1 MPAVVR
7 TYGRRRRDRKTSAE
21 AALFHGAK
29 REARVVQ
36 ADTAFLTRR
45 AEPNTATA
53 RRACSNVRRVHRP
66 VPVPSD
72 PYVLAPEA
80 IETPPVSWS
89 QALRRIGPGM
99 VLAAAI
105 VGSGELI
112 ATTTLGAQVGFA
124 VLWVIVL
131 SCAIKPVVQGE
142 FGRYTIATGHTALE
156 GFNCVPGPRAGVGWL
171 VWIWGATVTLTL
183 LQVGGMY
190 GGVAQVLH
198 ILVPAIPVNA
208 WVGACFVVTLALL
221 LGGGYERIERL
232 AIVKVGLF
240 TLLTVC
246 AAAILLRRPGAVS
259 VADLQSGFS
268 FQFPSAGLATAI
280 AVFGITGVG
289 ATELVMYPYWCV
301 EKGYARFVGER
312 DGSRAWT
319 ARARGWIRVMH
330 LDIMCSL
337 VVYTMATVA
346 FYLLGAGVL
355 NRMGLVP
362 ADRDMIVVLSNIYTQ
377 TLGAWTLWLFYLGAV
392 ITLYGTIFASTA
404 AHARLFADAVRI
416 AGGYARD
423 DGASRLRWRNRFVV
437 LLSVVPVTFYWFLR
451 SPVQMVVAGGV
462 AQALML
468 PLIGGAVIY
477 LRHTRVP
484 EDIRP
489 ALGTT
494 VLLWISSAVML
505 AFASYYVW
513 SRM

>member
-1 MPAVVR
+1 VPP
-7 TYGRRRRDRKTSAE
+7 TSA
-21 AALFHGAK
+21 
-29 REARVVQ
+29 
-36 ADTAFLTRR
+36 
-45 AEPNTATA
+45 
-53 RRACSNVRRVHRP
+53 P
-66 VPVPSD
+66 VAD
-72 PYVLAPEA
+72 PYVLAPDAVEV
-80 IETPPVSWS
+80 PPASLS
-89 QALRRIGPGM
+89 RALGRIGPGM
-99 VLAAAI
+99 VLAASI

-124 VLWVIVL
+124 VLWIIVL

-156 GFNCVPGPRAGVGWL
+156 GFNRVPGPRAGVNWL
-171 VWIWGATVTLTL
+171 VWTWALTVTLTL

-198 ILVPAIPVNA
+198 LLVPAVSVNA
-208 WVGACFVVTLALL
+208 WVGVCFVLTVALL
-221 LGGGYERIERL
+221 LGGGYERIERF

-240 TLLTVC
+240 TVLTVC
-246 AAAILLRRPGAVS
+246 AAAILLRRPDAVS
-259 VADLQSGFS
+259 LSDLQGGFS
-268 FQFPSAGLATAI
+268 FQLPAAGLATAI

-312 DGSRAWT
+312 DGSAAWT

-330 LDIMCSL
+330 LDITCSL
-337 VVYTMATVA
+337 VIYTMATVA

-362 ADRDMIVVLSNIYTQ
+362 AERDTVIVLSNIYTQ
-377 TLGAWTLWLFYLGAV
+377 TLGAWALWLFYLGAV
-392 ITLYGTIFASTA
+392 VTLYGTVFASTA

-416 AGGYARD
+416 AGGYARE
-423 DGASRLRWRNRFVV
+423 DGASRLLWRNRFVV

-451 SPVQMVVAGGV
+451 SPVQMVVAGGI

-477 LRHTRVP
+477 LRHTQLP
-484 EDIRP
+484 DDIRP
-489 ALGTT
+489 TLGTT
-494 VLLWISSAVML
+494 VMLWASSSVML
-505 AFASYYVW
+505 AFAVYYAW
-513 SRM
+513 SRW